1 MPDKAANNAA
11 AISTGL
17 KELVFRGLAIVKFNG

>member
-1 MPDKAANNAA
+1 MPDKTASKAD